1 MSLQQECHQNGQSA
15 SRNGTH
21 PCDDDTK
28 RLVTKVHSA
37 RLPTIYGEFYATV
50 YDDDEGREHVALCMG
65 NVDEAHPL
73 VRIHS
78 ECLTGDALGSVRC
91 DCREQLAAALDRIAE
106 EGHGVLVYLRQ
117 EGRGIGLANKIRA
130 YSLQDEGLDTVD
142 ANLHLGFPA
151 DGRSFLIAAAILRD
165 LGVTTV
171 RLLTNNPQKIAD
183 LEAGQIQVV
192 ERVIQE
198 ILPRPEN
205 RQYLQ
210 TKAKKLGHLFGHLMP
225 GTSSETADDGGE
237 DSLAEQDMTLKANS
251 ILEPRPRS

>member
-1 MSLQQECHQNGQSA
+1 MSLEREYHQDVKSGGQGREQLGCRDESEQIV
-15 SRNGTH
+15 TH
-21 PCDDDTK
+21 
-28 RLVTKVHSA
+28 VQSA
-37 RLPTIYGEFYATV
+37 RLPTIYGEFHATV
-50 YDDDEGREHVALCMG
+50 YHDDEGHEHVALCMG
-65 NVDEAHPL
+65 DIGGVPTL

-91 DCREQLAAALDRIAE
+91 DCRDQLATALGRISE

-130 YSLQDEGLDTVD
+130 YSLQDDGLDTVD

-151 DGRSFLIAAAILRD
+151 DGRSYLIAAAILRD

-183 LEAGQIQVV
+183 LEAGQIEVV
-192 ERVIQE
+192 ERVVQQ

-205 RQYLQ
+205 RHYLQ
-210 TKAKKLGHLFGHLMP
+210 TKAKKLGHLFDNLFVDAP
-225 GTSSETADDGGE
+225 SPASVRAEKDL
-237 DSLAEQDMTLKANS
+237 LAE
-251 ILEPRPRS
+251 